1 MLDVP
6 RSRPCHRC
14 LWPLLGSDWSS
25 ADWESFVIRM
35 AASQSLVL
43 AGSRGAGQTW
53 DLWRRAENK
62 KNISERKIFHKTLTS
77 IESSTNTLSRMLGKL
92 FSQTGL
98 HIFNRVTERQ
108 TTRLIIFILN
118 LERQINCLQ
127 FSTDQPSTNQP
138 PCLYLRLHC
147 WLVKWKIK

>member
-6 RSRPCHRC
+6 RSRPCHCC

-62 KNISERKIFHKTLTS
+62 KKNISERKIFHKTLTS
-77 IESSTNTLSRMLGKL
+77 IESNTNTLSRMLGKL

-108 TTRLIIFILN
+108 TTRLIIFILH
-118 LERQINCLQ
+118 LETDLLSAILYWPTINQQATLSVLEIALLTCEMK
-127 FSTDQPSTNQP
+127 D
-138 PCLYLRLHC
+138 
-147 WLVKWKIK
+147 